1 MSCLNEVGTA
11 PAPAMGAGWRSA
23 LTQPRARR
31 WYVGAV
37 LASLLWGTGAWTT
50 RIVDDTPVLLKIAI
64 GGNMI
69 AMLALY
75 ALLPP
80 LSWGRSVR
88 FKLTAVAVLL
98 AVDLPLLLTL
108 GPDAVWT
115 WTFVGVAAAMQAY
128 PGRIGYALIAG
139 LGGAAVLVQLT
150 RGEALEQSLVQPAI
164 ILSVGFMMH
173 AFGRQTE
180 TVRQLRSA
188 QDELAG
194 LAVAEERN
202 RVARDMH
209 DILGHSLTVIAVKA
223 ELAGRLITVAPDRA
237 AAEVAELEDLAR
249 GALADVR
256 ATVSGY
262 RGVNISSELASARSA
277 LEAAGIEPQLPG
289 AADEVPAKSRELF
302 GWVLREAVTNV
313 VRHSGASRCTVTLSR
328 RSIQVDDDGRGPG
341 GSSDGG
347 GLRGLGERAA
357 AQGATLSLGR
367 SAMGGFRVRVSA

>member
-1 MSCLNEVGTA
+1 MSCLNEVWTA
-11 PAPAMGAGWRSA
+11 PGPAVGGGWRSA

-64 GGNMI
+64 GANMI
-69 AMLALY
+69 AMLGLY
-75 ALLPP
+75 TLLPA

-88 FKLTAVAVLL
+88 FKLVAVGVLL
-98 AVDLPLLLTL
+98 AVDLPLFLTL

-115 WTFVGVAAAMQAY
+115 WTFVGVAAAMQLY
-128 PGRIGYALIAG
+128 PGRTGYGVIAG
-139 LGGAAVLVQLT
+139 LGGAALLVQLA
-150 RGEALEQSLVQPAI
+150 RGVAWDQSLVQPAI
-164 ILSVGFMMH
+164 IVSVGFMMH

-180 TVRQLRSA
+180 TVRQLRTA
-188 QDELAG
+188 QNELAG

-223 ELAGRLITVAPDRA
+223 ELAGRLIAIAPEKA
-237 AAEVAELEDLAR
+237 AAEVSQLEDLAR

-262 RGVNISSELASARSA
+262 RGVNISSELASARTA
-277 LEAAGIEPQLPG
+277 LEAAGIDPQLPG

-328 RSIQVDDDGRGPG
+328 RAIQVDDDGRGPG
-341 GSSDGG
+341 SSSGGG

-367 SAMGGFRVRVSA
+367 SAMGGFRVLVST

>member
-1 MSCLNEVGTA
+1 
-11 PAPAMGAGWRSA
+11 
-23 LTQPRARR
+23 
-31 WYVGAV
+31 
-37 LASLLWGTGAWTT
+37 
-50 RIVDDTPVLLKIAI
+50 
-64 GGNMI
+64 MI

-75 ALLPP
+75 TLLPP

-88 FKLTAVAVLL
+88 FKLTAVGVLL
-98 AVDLPLLLTL
+98 AVDLPLLVTL

-139 LGGAAVLVQLT
+139 LGVAAVLVQLS

-223 ELAGRLITVAPDRA
+223 ELAGRLITVAPERA

-313 VRHSGASRCTVTLSR
+313 VRHSRRVALHRHPEPAVHPSR
-328 RSIQVDDDGRGPG
+328 RRRPRPGRV
-341 GSSDGG
+341 
-347 GLRGLGERAA
+347 L
-357 AQGATLSLGR
+357 
-367 SAMGGFRVRVSA
+367 

>member
-1 MSCLNEVGTA
+1 MSCLNGVRTTSRRVPGS
-11 PAPAMGAGWRSA
+11 WRSS

-31 WYVGAV
+31 WYIGAT
-37 LASLLWGTGAWTT
+37 LASLLWGTGAWTA
-50 RIVDDTPVLLKIAI
+50 RIVDDTPVLLKVAI
-64 GGNMI
+64 GANMV
-69 AMLALY
+69 AMLGLY
-75 ALLPP
+75 TLLPP

-88 FKLTAVAVLL
+88 FKVAAFAVLL
-98 AVDLPLLLTL
+98 AVDLPLFATL

-115 WTFVGVAAAMQAY
+115 WTFVGVAAAMQTY
-128 PGRIGYALIAG
+128 PDRTGSAIITG
-139 LGGAAVLVQLT
+139 LGGAALLLQLA
-150 RGEALEQSLVQPAI
+150 RGVAWEQSLVQPAI

-180 TVRQLRSA
+180 TVRQLRNA
-188 QDELAG
+188 QAELAA

-223 ELAGRLITVAPDRA
+223 ELAGRLIAIAPEKA
-237 AAEVAELEDLAR
+237 AAEAAQVEDLAR

-262 RGVNISSELASARSA
+262 RGVNISSELASARAA
-277 LEAAGIEPQLPG
+277 LEAAGIEPQFPG

-328 RSIQVDDDGRGPG
+328 RAIQVDDDGGGPG
-341 GSSDGG
+341 GSADGG
-347 GLRGLGERAA
+347 GLRGLAERAA
-357 AQGATLSLGR
+357 AHGATLSLGR

>member
-88 FKLTAVAVLL
+88 FKLAAVGVLL

-139 LGGAAVLVQLT
+139 LGGAAVLVQLS

-173 AFGRQTE
+173 AFGRQAE

-223 ELAGRLITVAPDRA
+223 ELAGRLIAVAPERA

-341 GSSDGG
+341 GPSAGG
-347 GLRGLGERAA
+347 GLRGLRERAA